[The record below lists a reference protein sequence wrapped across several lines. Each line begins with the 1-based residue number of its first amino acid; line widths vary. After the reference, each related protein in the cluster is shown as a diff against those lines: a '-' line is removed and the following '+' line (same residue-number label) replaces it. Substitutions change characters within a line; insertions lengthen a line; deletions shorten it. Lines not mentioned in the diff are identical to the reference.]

1 MGFHTFRH
9 PDFASKYRNFRV
21 VTQDDPKSP
30 KADFVAAETFD
41 SEWGLRQVFHL
52 SDQEW
57 AEAQVL
63 LVNQKFFVF
72 CLGGLMSDLPE

>member
-1 MGFHTFRH
+1 MAFHSFRH

-41 SEWGLRQVFHL
+41 SEQGLRLIFRM
-52 SDQEW
+52 SEKDW
-57 AEAQVL
+57 AEAREL
-63 LVNQKFFVF
+63 LAKQKFFVF
-72 CLGGLMSDLPE
+72 SLGGLVPDLPV

>member
-1 MGFHTFRH
+1 MAFYTFRH

-30 KADFVAAETFD
+30 KTDFVFAETFD
-41 SEWGLRQVFHL
+41 SERGLRQVFRM

-57 AEAQVL
+57 TEAQTL

-72 CLGGLMSDLPE
+72 CLGGLMPDLPE